1 MLISPYFREK
11 EIRNVF
17 PMYHMS
23 DYKVN
28 YSNHKQF
35 QAGMI
40 TFLMNTSS
48 SVFGDGLKRG
58 EICPWANLFLVLA
71 RPDVS
76 S

>member
-40 TFLMNTSS
+40 KSYAFI
-48 SVFGDGLKRG
+48 FD
-58 EICPWANLFLVLA
+58 EY
-71 RPDVS
+71 
-76 S
+76 